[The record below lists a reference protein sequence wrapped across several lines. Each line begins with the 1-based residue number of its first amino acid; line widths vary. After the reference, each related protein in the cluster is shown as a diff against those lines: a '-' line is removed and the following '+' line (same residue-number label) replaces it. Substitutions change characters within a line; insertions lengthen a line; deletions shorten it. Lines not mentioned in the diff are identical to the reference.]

1 MWPQLWPVAQS
12 GARALPGSPK
22 TARVGLPRSS
32 EARDLLPRNKARSVV
47 PALII
52 LVSNIGGHKLRF
64 IQWLANTT
72 AIILTGD
79 PLLARDKGCTIDF

>member
-1 MWPQLWPVAQS
+1 M
-12 GARALPGSPK
+12 
-22 TARVGLPRSS
+22 
-32 EARDLLPRNKARSVV
+32 